1 MFRFSIRSKTISQPN
16 VQMSVKKQT
25 EGVTTRQQSRSATRK
40 KKKNSSRRK
49 KIKSPAESGPEK
61 PKNKQKPHLFSQL
74 PRVRPSGR
82 SQEPS
87 RPRLWPGPG
96 LPVFEMA
103 AKVASASKAPEA
115 KNTARICSYIDLRS
129 KRMMVILF
137 IIFSVPKYFYQKNIC
152 PNFLQF
158 YSPSSSSSLE

>member
-1 MFRFSIRSKTISQPN
+1 MRIFQFGLCFKSISQPN

-40 KKKNSSRRK
+40 KKKKIAPGEK
-49 KIKSPAESGPEK
+49 KLKVPPKVS
-61 PKNKQKPHLFSQL
+61 PKNLIINKKTHLFSQL

-96 LPVFEMA
+96 LPVFKMA
-103 AKVASASKAPEA
+103 AKVASASKALEA
-115 KNTARICSYIDLRS
+115 KNTARIC
-129 KRMMVILF
+129 M
-137 IIFSVPKYFYQKNIC
+137 
-152 PNFLQF
+152 
-158 YSPSSSSSLE
+158 